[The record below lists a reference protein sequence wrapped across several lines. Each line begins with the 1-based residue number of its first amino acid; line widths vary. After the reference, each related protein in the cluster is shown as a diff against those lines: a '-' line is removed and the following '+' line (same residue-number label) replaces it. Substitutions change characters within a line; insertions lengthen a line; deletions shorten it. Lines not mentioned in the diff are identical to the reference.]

1 MAVESLVRRLEEE
14 GAKIPLC
21 LSFSPPKVING
32 LRLERH
38 DQWLSIRQVVGRLLW
53 PLIIFLS
60 RIQLHS
66 IENNEKQQTHI
77 KRSQEEQNE
86 LSILML
92 QLQFLQD
99 LCKIEG
105 RRRNQ
110 GIIKTFVSMLF
121 FSSYFLERRDV
132 EYPFWELNELQ
143 SLFIRF
149 RQDIHAWTS
158 FPQNTVHGRVK
169 KGISISCLLDSNF
182 RLDLTPVSSVTRKDQ
197 TRNRLY
203 RECVSIVWIFN

>member
-1 MAVESLVRRLEEE
+1 MTVHTSSCREVTLASDHFSLSNTIAFDREQRETTDTHQKEPRRTKRTVDSDAAAAVL
-14 GAKIPLC
+14 A
-21 LSFSPPKVING
+21 
-32 LRLERH
+32 
-38 DQWLSIRQVVGRLLW
+38 
-53 PLIIFLS
+53 
-60 RIQLHS
+60 
-66 IENNEKQQTHI
+66 
-77 KRSQEEQNE
+77 RS
-86 LSILML
+86 
-92 QLQFLQD
+92 LQD